1 MNKQVQV
8 FCNGSFVVWSEAK
21 ELCSLY
27 KSDWE
32 KWTYEKLLYNEVVS
46 EI

>member
-8 FCNGSFVVWSEAK
+8 FCKGSNVVWSETN

-32 KWTYEKLLYNEVVS
+32 KCTYEKLLFNVAES